1 MTPDDWARICSDVA
15 DAMTAHTRPFV
26 TPLTY
31 SSDTGVHLVGSG
43 SFVIFEGRR
52 ILLTCEHVRAKGG
65 VDYLLYGSE
74 DDIPKHPGPWKE
86 DGGSS
91 LDVAVAGMS
100 DPLWNATR
108 HSAMLVP
115 YERFAAKHQPVHKE
129 ELLFFRGFA
138 GENARYA
145 FGVHEANGT
154 GYCSQQKQV
163 SDVPDPSVFEIF
175 WQPQETKIALRAND
189 EARRA
194 IKFDAPGGFSGS
206 LVWNTRYL
214 ECRKSGR
221 AWTPESAVVTGL
233 LRRWDPGTKTLLV
246 WRVENLR
253 DWLEGGAVNILN
265 LLGGKDGGQ

>member
-1 MTPDDWARICSDVA
+1 MTPDEWARICSEVA

-26 TPLTY
+26 TPLTS
-31 SSDTGVHLVGSG
+31 SSDWGVHLVGSG
-43 SFVIFEGRR
+43 SFVMFEGRC
-52 ILLTCEHVRAKGG
+52 ILLTCEHVRARGG
-65 VDYLLYGSE
+65 GDYLLYGSE
-74 DDIPKHPGPWKE
+74 DDVPKHPGPWSE
-86 DGGSS
+86 DDRPS
-91 LDVAVAGMS
+91 LDVAIAEMS

-108 HSAMLVP
+108 HSAMSIP
-115 YERFAAKHQPVHKE
+115 YGRFASKHQPVQKE

-145 FGVHEANGT
+145 FGMHEANGT

-163 SDVPDPSVFEIF
+163 SDASDPSMFEIF
-175 WQPQETKIALRAND
+175 WQPQEAKFALGAKD

-194 IKFDAPGGFSGS
+194 IKFDDPGGFSGS

-214 ECRKSGR
+214 ECQKDGR

-233 LRRWDPGTKTLLV
+233 LRRWDPDTKTLLV

-253 DWLEGGAVNILN
+253 DWLEGGALN
-265 LLGGKDGGQ
+265 NLWLLGGENGRQ